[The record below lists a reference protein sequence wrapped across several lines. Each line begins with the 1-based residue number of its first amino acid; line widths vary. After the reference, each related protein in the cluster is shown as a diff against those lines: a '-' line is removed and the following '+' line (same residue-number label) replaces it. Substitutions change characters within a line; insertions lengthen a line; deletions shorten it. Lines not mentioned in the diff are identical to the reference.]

1 MGTWYSKTE
10 FSTDSLACSRWFNVT
25 SFMGDI
31 FAEQLAHDGIV
42 DQQQAIF
49 TDIQPPWERGELTII
64 RLWLAGQSPPLAPSR
79 ARCGESRSR

>member
-42 DQQQAIF
+42 DQQQLGLPISWPAGVGIVA
-49 TDIQPPWERGELTII
+49 
-64 RLWLAGQSPPLAPSR
+64 RLVLVR
-79 ARCGESRSR
+79 N

>member
-42 DQQQAIF
+42 DQQQSLFRIYRPVNWEMF
-49 TDIQPPWERGELTII
+49 RIYPPDFQGH
-64 RLWLAGQSPPLAPSR
+64 
-79 ARCGESRSR
+79 